1 MEEEEEEEERREG
14 RRMLHQGKGEQ
25 VKREQRREVLAVHKP
40 AFRAAEYLMVEGTL
54 VPSIYTLGHNNI

>member
-1 MEEEEEEEERREG
+1 MEEEEEGIAEG
-14 RRMLHQGKGEQ
+14 RRRMLREGKGGQ

-40 AFRAAEYLMVEGTL
+40 VFRAAEYLMSDGTL